1 MNHPTNATGFRCR
14 LCDAPLRHT
23 FADLGVS
30 PLCQAHVAPEDLSAM
45 EPFYPLHAMA
55 CERCFLVQLR
65 AFVAPAAIF
74 TEYAYFSSFADALVR
89 QARDYC
95 DTMVGRLRLG
105 AASRVFEVASNDGY
119 LLQHFVA
126 RGVPCLGIEPAANV
140 ARAARDKGVPT
151 EVCFVGRESAAAI
164 VAAHGRAD
172 LLIGNNVLAH
182 VPDLHDFVGGLSIL
196 LAPGGTLTMEFPH
209 LQRLIEDRLF
219 DTIYHE
225 HFSYLSLATAS
236 RLFAMHGMTLFDVDE
251 VASHGG
257 SYRIHVAHDAAARA
271 VTSRVSDTLARE
283 RDAGLE
289 RIDTYTRF
297 ADEVARAKRDILGF
311 LVDARNRGKRVAGYG
326 APGKGNTLLNYCGVR
341 TDFLEFTVDRNPYKQ
356 GKYTP
361 GTRIPI
367 LAPGAIRE
375 RRPDYLFVL
384 PWNLKDEIVAQAGY
398 IREWGGRF
406 VVPLPRV
413 EVIA

>member
-1 MNHPTNATGFRCR
+1 MNHPTSATGFRCR

-30 PLCQAHVAPEDLSAM
+30 PLCQTHVAPDRLAQPER
-45 EPFYPLHAMA
+45 FYPLHAMA
-55 CERCFLVQLR
+55 CEHCFLVQLP
-65 AFVAPAAIF
+65 AFVPPDEIF
-74 TEYAYFSSFADALVR
+74 GEYAYFSSYADALVR
-89 QARDYC
+89 QAREYC
-95 DTMVGRLRLG
+95 EAMIARLG
-105 AASRVFEVASNDGY
+105 LGADSRVFEVASNDGY

-151 EVCFVGRESAAAI
+151 EVRFVGRESAAEI

-172 LLIGNNVLAH
+172 LLVGNNVLAH

-225 HFSYLSLATAS
+225 HFSYLSLASAS
-236 RLFAMHGMTLFDVDE
+236 RLFAMHRMTVFDVEE

-257 SYRIHVAHDAAARA
+257 SYRIHVAHEAAERPVAR
-271 VTSRVSDTLARE
+271 RVGDTLARE
-283 RDAGLE
+283 RAAGLE
-289 RIDTYTRF
+289 RIETFTRF
-297 ADEVARAKRDILGF
+297 ADEVARAKREILAF
-311 LVDARNRGKRVAGYG
+311 LVDARGRGKRVAGYG
-326 APGKGNTLLNYCGVR
+326 APGKGNTLLNYCGIR

-356 GKYTP
+356 GQYTP

-367 LAPGAIRE
+367 LAPEAIRE

-384 PWNLKDEIVAQAGY
+384 PWNLKAEIVEQAGY

-406 VVPLPRV
+406 VVPLPRL
-413 EVIA
+413 EVIE